1 MGIGF
6 LDALKDH
13 ESWVVVIFRHGE
25 RGERVVESSS
35 KAHETATQVQI
46 WSESET
52 VFVEKVVGPDG
63 QEYWNPAIAG
73 KTKTWEEL
81 R

>member
-25 RGERVVESSS
+25 RGERSVESSS
-35 KAHETATQVQI
+35 KALDTATQI
-46 WSESET
+46 KAT
-52 VFVEKVVGPDG
+52 DNAFVEKIIGPDG
-63 QEYWNPAIAG
+63 QEYWNPYFTD

-81 R
+81 A